1 MLEISLD
8 TEVDDLRCVMDTVK
22 NHAILHPIHGAKHGF
37 CKDERLIARTA
48 SIMFVKEY
56 EDICIAAEGNIAKKE
71 YIEPIS

>member
-1 MLEISLD
+1 MINQNFERSL
-8 TEVDDLRCVMDTVK
+8 
-22 NHAILHPIHGAKHGF
+22 HGAKHGF

-71 YIEPIS
+71 YVEPIS